1 MAILHLISIH
11 IFLGLTTALELPE
24 SRADIVGQTGVAG
37 RLKLKVE
44 SKILDEKVLTLFIAS
59 ESCLT

>member
-1 MAILHLISIH
+1 MAILHLISIY

-44 SKILDEKVLTLFIAS
+44 SKILDEKVLTSMTAS
-59 ESCLT
+59 ESGLT